1 MAFSGST
8 ARVHSYLWPVVIGL
22 LALLFYVGVRHKR
35 DLVDFKV
42 YETAAS
48 RALRA
53 EPLYRADDG
62 HWQFKYLPAF
72 ALLMAPFAKMPP
84 EVARLIWFALSV
96 ALLLVFLRVSAR
108 ALPDARMTES
118 RLMWLTA
125 LLLGKCFVKELILG
139 QTNLLLGVISLG
151 ALVTA
156 RRKQPALAGSLVGLA
171 VFIKPYALILVP
183 WLALVLGLPALASF
197 AVVVSAGLALPI
209 VIYGWRGNLD
219 LIVAW
224 YRTVIETTTPNLLFP
239 ENISIGAMWAK
250 WIGPTGTAR
259 ALAVATSAAAAA
271 MAGLAGVWRRRVR
284 QPDYLEFGLLLL
296 LVPLISPQGWDYV
309 LLLGAPVVM
318 CLIDRWP
325 RIPMAWRLA
334 AGAAIVIM
342 GFTIFDLLGRT
353 LYGHLMEL
361 SIITLAAL
369 LCAGCGL
376 YLRGR
381 ALA

>member
-1 MAFSGST
+1 VTFSGLA
-8 ARVHSYLWPVVIGL
+8 ARFHSFLWPVVIGL
-22 LALLFYVGVRHKR
+22 LALLFYIGVRHKR

-53 EPLYRADDG
+53 EPLYRAEDG

-84 EVARLIWFALSV
+84 EVADLIWFALSV
-96 ALLLVFLRVSAR
+96 ALLVVFLRVSAR
-108 ALPDARMTES
+108 ELPDTRLTES
-118 RLMWLTA
+118 GLMWLTV

-139 QTNLLLGVISLG
+139 QTNLLLGVILMG
-151 ALVTA
+151 ALITA
-156 RRKQPALAGSLVGLA
+156 RRKQPAMAGSLVGLA

-183 WLALVLGLPALASF
+183 WLALVLGIPALASF
-197 AVVVSAGLALPI
+197 AVVLAAGLALPI

-219 LIVAW
+219 IVASW
-224 YRTVIETTTPNLLFP
+224 YRTVTDTTAPNLLFP
-239 ENISIGAMWAK
+239 ENISIGTMWAK
-250 WIGPTGTAR
+250 WIGPTCTAR

-325 RIPMAWRLA
+325 RMPMAWRLA
-334 AGAAIVIM
+334 AGAAMAIM

-353 LYGHLMEL
+353 LYGHLMKL
-361 SIITLAAL
+361 SIITVAAM
-369 LCAGCGL
+369 LCAACGL

>member
-1 MAFSGST
+1 MTFSGS
-8 ARVHSYLWPVVIGL
+8 AVRVRSYLWPVVIGL
-22 LALLFYVGVRHKR
+22 LALFFYIGVRHKR

-108 ALPDARMTES
+108 ALPDARLTES

-139 QTNLLLGVISLG
+139 QTNLLLGVISMG

-183 WLALVLGLPALASF
+183 WLALVLGVPALASF
-197 AVVVSAGLALPI
+197 AVVLAAGLALPI
-209 VIYGWRGNLD
+209 VTYGWRGNLD
-219 LIVAW
+219 LVAAW
-224 YRTVIETTTPNLLFP
+224 YRTVTDTTAPNLLFP
-239 ENISIGAMWAK
+239 ENISIGTMWAK

-259 ALAVATSAAAAA
+259 ALAVTTSVAAAA

-309 LLLGAPVVM
+309 LLLGAPAVM

-325 RIPMAWRLA
+325 RIPMVWRLA
-334 AGAAIVIM
+334 AGSAMATM

-361 SIITLAAL
+361 SIITVAAL
-369 LCAGCGL
+369 LCAACGL

>member
-1 MAFSGST
+1 VDAD
-8 ARVHSYLWPVVIGL
+8 RRKHLWPVVIGL
-22 LALLFYVGVRHKR
+22 IALLFYIGVRHRR

-42 YETAAS
+42 YKTAAS

-53 EPLYRADDG
+53 EPLYRAEDG

-84 EVARLIWFALSV
+84 EVARLTWFTLSV

-108 ALPDARMTES
+108 TLPDARLNES
-118 RLMWLTA
+118 QLMWMTA

-139 QTNLLLGVISLG
+139 QTNLLFGVISMA

-156 RRKQPALAGSLVGLA
+156 RRKQPTLAGALVGLA

-183 WLALVLGLPALASF
+183 WLAVVLGIPALASF
-197 AVVVSAGLALPI
+197 AVVLAAGLALPI
-209 VIYGWRGNLD
+209 VNYGWRGNLD
-219 LIVAW
+219 LVVAW
-224 YRTVIETTTPNLLFP
+224 YRTVADTTAPDLLFP
-239 ENISIGAMWAK
+239 ENISIWTMWAK
-250 WIGPTGTAR
+250 WIGPTGVAR
-259 ALAVATSAAAAA
+259 ALAMASSAAAVA
-271 MAGLAGVWRRRVR
+271 MVGLAVVWRRRVK

-325 RIPMAWRLA
+325 RLPTSWQLA
-334 AGAAIVIM
+334 AGAAMVIL
-342 GFTIFDLLGRT
+342 GFTIFDLLGRKI
-353 LYGHLMEL
+353 YGHLMEL
-361 SIITLAAL
+361 SVVTTGAL
-369 LCAGCGL
+369 LCAACGL